1 MFLRVLVQDP
11 IGDSLISHGPKKME
25 DHAQKFQVGI
35 HGSFNIVP
43 R

>member
-1 MFLRVLVQDP
+1 MFLRALVQDP
-11 IGDSLISHGPKKME
+11 IDNSLISYGPKEME
-25 DHAQKFQVGI
+25 DYAQKFQVGI